1 MIVIHRCI
9 SFITVVQSLSLVQL
23 FSIPWTAAH
32 QASLSFTVSQSL
44 FKLMSIESMMPS
56 RHLILCCPLL
66 LLSSIFPSILY
77 TLKKIKLGS
86 HFSILLFSL
95 LLNQEPLPPLK
106 RSLSGILSHFLDPP
120 KGSCHILTG
129 VQSRGLVRFSHPMQR
144 ELFVP
149 AARNYVLYL

>member
-95 LLNQEPLPPLK
+95 LLNQEASSPIKKIFKWNLIPFSGPTK
-106 RSLSGILSHFLDPP
+106 R
-120 KGSCHILTG
+120 
-129 VQSRGLVRFSHPMQR
+129 
-144 ELFVP
+144 FVP
-149 AARNYVLYL
+149 YPHWCSEQGFG